1 MGFSQ
6 DNLSPIGGSAD
17 GRITWEYTTNDTPSA
32 VANQFNYFRAASD
45 LLSVGDLLFIKSS
58 RPMGISA
65 LITQSDGDQVQLGSV
80 AEITI

>member
-1 MGFSQ
+1 MNFSQ

-65 LITQSDGDQVQLGSV
+65 IITQSDDDQVQLGTIE
-80 AEITI
+80 EITI

>member
-1 MGFSQ
+1 MNFSQ

-17 GRITWEYTTNDTPSA
+17 GRITWEYITNDTPSA
-32 VANQFNYFRAASD
+32 VANQFNYFRAASN

-65 LITQSDGDQVQLGSV
+65 IITQSDDDQVQLGTIE
-80 AEITI
+80 EITI